1 MCSENPGDSQRASGK
16 LHVLEGV
23 QGILNI
29 HIPLPSLQVN
39 GPKHNGLEVLLDL
52 LKYTILCILY
62 YVHTILCIL
71 IEVYYTMY
79 TILCTYYTMYTY

>member
-1 MCSENPGDSQRASGK
+1 MCSENTGDRQRASGK

-39 GPKHNGLEVLLDL
+39 GPKHNGLEMFLAE
-52 LKYTILCILY
+52 LKSDYTIYTNKMHILTQLYTSMCISHRDASNLSLCLY
-62 YVHTILCIL
+62 
-71 IEVYYTMY
+71 
-79 TILCTYYTMYTY
+79 